1 MVSLCLPS
9 SVVLYIPYKIM
20 LKVKI
25 MKISFEKIMFLF
37 VGFVCV
43 GFVRYL
49 FLESMKSDTSKL
61 DVVHALRI
69 AIFQP
74 ATHPA
79 LDEIAQ
85 GFIDVMN
92 DSDHEYI
99 FTRYNANGNKILMY
113 AQAQEMLQQSY
124 DLVFTIGLGCSVA
137 MKELTAKQGD
147 HTPVVFCAIDDPVNF
162 NVQGSNITGVID
174 KSNYARQID
183 ITLQL
188 KPSIKKVM
196 LVYDVSQGS
205 GLEKDKDAVQAI
217 LQEKNIDLK
226 AVEINGLTEIQQKV
240 TAFMDSADLIMIL
253 KDNTI
258 VSGIDTII
266 KLCQNYHV
274 PLLASD
280 LNSGEKGAVLAYG
293 IHEYDSGAQ
302 GALQAKLILE
312 QGKQPDQVFIVAVD
326 TMVMKI
332 NRKQAALQGLD
343 LDFDNFS
350 IADVELN

>member
-1 MVSLCLPS
+1 
-9 SVVLYIPYKIM
+9 M

-25 MKISFEKIMFLF
+25 MKIYFEKIMFLLISLVV
-37 VGFVCV
+37 VG
-43 GFVRYL
+43 GIRYL
-49 FLESMKSDTSKL
+49 FLQSMHSNITNDGA
-61 DVVHALRI
+61 VHAQRI

-85 GFIDVMN
+85 AFIDEMN
-92 DSDHEYI
+92 DSEQKYI

-124 DLVFTIGLGCSVA
+124 DLVFTIGLGCSIA
-137 MKELTAKQGD
+137 MKELTAKQSNS
-147 HTPVVFCAIDDPVNF
+147 TPVVFCAIDDPIKF
-162 NVQGSNITGVID
+162 NMLGVNITGVID
-174 KSNYARQID
+174 QTNYSRQLD
-183 ITLQL
+183 IALQL
-188 KPSIKKVM
+188 KPSIKKVI

-205 GLEKDKDAVQAI
+205 GLEKDKDAVQSI
-217 LQEKNIDLK
+217 LQSKNIDFT

-240 TAFMDSADLIMIL
+240 IGFMDRADLVMIL

-274 PLLASD
+274 PLLATD

-293 IHEYDSGAQ
+293 IHECDSGAQ

-312 QGKQPDQVFIVAVD
+312 QGKRPDQVPVVAVD
-326 TMVMKI
+326 KVVMKI
-332 NRKQAALQGLD
+332 NRKQAKLQGLD
-343 LDFDNFS
+343 IDFDNLT